1 MPAVTS
7 LQGINMAS
15 YIKNGKL
22 TRPFGSDFVLASYI
36 AFPVL
41 LVNITS
47 WSINSGGIRRTGHHR
62 LWMN

>member
-15 YIKNGKL
+15 NIENGKL
-22 TRPFGSDFVLASYI
+22 TRPLGSDFVLTSDI

-47 WSINSGGIRRTGHHR
+47 
-62 LWMN
+62 